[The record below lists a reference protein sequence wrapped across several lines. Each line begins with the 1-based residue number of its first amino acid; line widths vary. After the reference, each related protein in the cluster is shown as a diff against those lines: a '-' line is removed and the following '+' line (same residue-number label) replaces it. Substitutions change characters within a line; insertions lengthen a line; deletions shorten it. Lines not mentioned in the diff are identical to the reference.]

1 MVHQRQVSLHNHRG
15 LAAVVPKYVYVR
27 YEDLIKSDGGVN
39 DAVLQ
44 KIGSALGLGELL
56 TPPSLE
62 AVPYFTYARPKMW
75 WVPWRNFFG
84 LSAMSMP
91 EDRIRYRVEKQYMC
105 AYQQIDLDLVNE
117 ILDAEEEEKAGYFLV
132 HNASD
137 YLHAGSAPLHEL
149 DAARVW
155 QAVAARCK

>member
-1 MVHQRQVSLHNHRG
+1 
-15 LAAVVPKYVYVR
+15 
-27 YEDLIKSDGGVN
+27 
-39 DAVLQ
+39 
-44 KIGSALGLGELL
+44 
-56 TPPSLE
+56 
-62 AVPYFTYARPKMW
+62 
-75 WVPWRNFFG
+75 
-84 LSAMSMP
+84 MSMP